1 MWQDQPRQKTK
12 VEPNEIKP
20 SEKHEVAKPPSV
32 FHEVLLSFGSTEVF
46 AEVYPATQG
55 DYKHIGLSGRT
66 GPKLYDP
73 FIGLNINFA
82 GNIRVNSVIGLKKF
96 GSQLTVTGWGRG

>member
-32 FHEVLLSFGSTEVF
+32 FHEVFLSFGSTLVF
-46 AEVYPATQG
+46 ALVDPATLG
-55 DYKHIGLSGRT
+55 EYKLLDSY
-66 GPKLYDP
+66 L
-73 FIGLNINFA
+73 
-82 GNIRVNSVIGLKKF
+82 
-96 GSQLTVTGWGRG
+96 